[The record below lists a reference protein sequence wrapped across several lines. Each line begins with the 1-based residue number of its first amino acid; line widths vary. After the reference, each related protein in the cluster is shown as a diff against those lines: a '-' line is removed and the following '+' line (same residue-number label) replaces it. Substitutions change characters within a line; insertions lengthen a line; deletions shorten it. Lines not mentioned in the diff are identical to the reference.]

1 MRRAKQLL
9 RYKYQK
15 GDYGVSSV
23 DKYVLLCKESRLCN
37 AKNLRNCM
45 TAALAGVAVPHQPD
59 FRFGQQAAAGS
70 HLHLLHQVLPYQ

>member
-45 TAALAGVAVPHQPD
+45 TAALAGVGMEVVSAFAPPRKESTLRVC
-59 FRFGQQAAAGS
+59 
-70 HLHLLHQVLPYQ
+70 